1 VSNRGKEQRPSHHG
15 DLRRRRLFP
24 LSLRAS
30 LVLVVLAPIAATV
43 GFASMTAIGR
53 WSSRNE
59 AVTASKATLELDSLI
74 QARAAINDEYV
85 PSAAIVYAA
94 AYKVT
99 PAGLDAL
106 LGIDFAGELV
116 TARRLVDEQAVLR
129 TTPSLA
135 PDYRALLALR
145 RSESDGTASFAEVQ
159 SVFGSIGSAIDA
171 RSMRAFG
178 TLSKEAGASGS
189 LAMRNGLT
197 ALQAALAAFTSG
209 AREATFAQDVLTRP
223 TTATQVDELIVANEQ
238 FRSAVADF
246 PAELGPGGTAVWDA
260 MTRSPQVHTF
270 NAAVLLAIHVGLR
283 HETPPYEAKI
293 KTHGSVFKAEVEQS
307 AYLTSLVLGASADL
321 RVVTASQESSATKW
335 LVTDLL
341 AMALLL
347 VVELGG
353 ALILSRAAGRPLA
366 RIVKAAGAVYAGE
379 FDLPPLDESGPR
391 ELALA
396 AGAFNEMSSTLRA
409 VEVHAVALAEND
421 LDNPF
426 LLSPLPG
433 RTGRALQATLDQ
445 LHESMR
451 ANEEQRDLLHE
462 RATHD
467 SLTGLLNRGAAVE
480 ALNRDLARA
489 RRGGQ
494 TLALLFIDLDG
505 LKLINDTFGHEGGD
519 AAIRAVAEALRATT
533 RQADVVARVGG
544 DEFVVAWL
552 GATDPK
558 GPSRVAERIRREVST
573 AVVEI
578 GGQLI
583 DVACSIGIALSAATD
598 LTVDPLMHR
607 ADQALYLAKTEGRD
621 RVRWNASTEVAH
633 AAP

>member
-1 VSNRGKEQRPSHHG
+1 
-15 DLRRRRLFP
+15 
-24 LSLRAS
+24 
-30 LVLVVLAPIAATV
+30 
-43 GFASMTAIGR
+43 
-53 WSSRNE
+53 
-59 AVTASKATLELDSLI
+59 
-74 QARAAINDEYV
+74 
-85 PSAAIVYAA
+85 
-94 AYKVT
+94 
-99 PAGLDAL
+99 
-106 LGIDFAGELV
+106 
-116 TARRLVDEQAVLR
+116 
-129 TTPSLA
+129 
-135 PDYRALLALR
+135 
-145 RSESDGTASFAEVQ
+145 
-159 SVFGSIGSAIDA
+159 
-171 RSMRAFG
+171 MRQ
-178 TLSKEAGASGS
+178 
-189 LAMRNGLT
+189 GLT
-197 ALQAALAAFTSG
+197 ALQAAFAAFTSG
-209 AREATFAQDVLTRP
+209 ARQAALAQDVLTSP

-260 MTRSPQVHTF
+260 MTRSPQDHTF
-270 NAAVLLAIHVGLR
+270 NASVLLAIHVGLL

-307 AYLTSLVLGASADL
+307 AYLTSLVLAASADL

-335 LVTDLL
+335 LVTDLV
-341 AMALLL
+341 AMAMLL

-366 RIVKAAGAVYAGE
+366 RIVRAAGAVYAGE

-421 LDNPF
+421 LDNPS

-494 TLALLFIDLDG
+494 ALALLFIDLDG

-552 GATDPK
+552 EATDSR
-558 GPSRVAERIRREVST
+558 GPSRVAERIRRKVST
-573 AVVEI
+573 AVVEV
-578 GGQLI
+578 GGQFI
-583 DVACSIGIALSAATD
+583 DVGCSIGVALSAATD

-607 ADQALYLAKTEGRD
+607 ADQALYLAKAEGRD
-621 RVRWNASTEVAH
+621 RVRWIESADVAH